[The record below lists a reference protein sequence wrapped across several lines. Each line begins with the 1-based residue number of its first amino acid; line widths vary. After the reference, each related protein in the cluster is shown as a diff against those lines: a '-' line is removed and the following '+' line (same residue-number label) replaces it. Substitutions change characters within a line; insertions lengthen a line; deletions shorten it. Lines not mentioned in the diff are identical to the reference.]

1 MKVGI
6 SQISSSEYIMD
17 QQPPPP
23 GIINCTTTV
32 PWFNIESFA
41 LSLSHVDG
49 GPDATAI
56 MEKY

>member
-1 MKVGI
+1 MG
-6 SQISSSEYIMD
+6 

-32 PWFNIESFA
+32 PRFNIESFA

-56 MEKY
+56 MEKC